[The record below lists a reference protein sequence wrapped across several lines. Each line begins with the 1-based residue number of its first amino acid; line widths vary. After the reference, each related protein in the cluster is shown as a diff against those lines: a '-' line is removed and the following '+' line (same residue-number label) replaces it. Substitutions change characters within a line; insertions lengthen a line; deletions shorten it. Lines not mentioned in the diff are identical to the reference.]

1 MGHSCNKL
9 RLFAQV
15 RQMIASNLLQC
26 GTMGHHIYEYGHK
39 YIGEQ
44 VCGTM
49 GHNIIKNE
57 KISQGTYVII
67 CAH

>member
-26 GTMGHHIYEYGHK
+26 GTMGHQINKYGHIN
-39 YIGEQ
+39 IGDQ

-49 GHNIIKNE
+49 GHNIIKN
-57 KISQGTYVII
+57 V
-67 CAH
+67 

>member
-1 MGHSCNKL
+1 MHIKNICTCGTMGHSCNKL

-26 GTMGHHIYEYGHK
+26 GTMGYQINEYGHK

-44 VCGTM
+44 DLFDNGT
-49 GHNIIKNE
+49 
-57 KISQGTYVII
+57 QYY
-67 CAH
+67 